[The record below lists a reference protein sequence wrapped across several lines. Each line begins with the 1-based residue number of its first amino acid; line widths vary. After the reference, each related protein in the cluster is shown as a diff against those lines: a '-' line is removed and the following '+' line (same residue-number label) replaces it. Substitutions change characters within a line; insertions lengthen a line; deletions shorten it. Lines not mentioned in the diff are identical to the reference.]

1 MLLNF
6 RTDHA
11 KYWRKNPNKKSDSSK
26 ILQETHNQYTE

>member
-11 KYWRKNPNKKSDSSK
+11 KYWSKNPNKTDSSQ